1 MKSKVLL
8 VGKRIFWKKDYND
21 EDWISFCNILLK
33 DLIILSSR
41 ERALEIARI
50 TIYGDGTIEILDERS
65 VKNKCLA

>member
-8 VGKRIFWKKDYND
+8 IGAKKVFWKKDYNE

-33 DLIILSSR
+33 DLIVLSSR

-65 VKNKCLA
+65 NGK